1 MLALA
6 CTSASRCI
14 VLLSALLLS
23 GHAVLAQGSTD
34 HWLGWYGGGT
44 VGIAWTDVDIHIPP
58 DRFSDSYE
66 GFTGGLIGGYNG
78 YVTDRRLVGVEAD
91 ITFSDVMGG
100 FTLSRHKASLL
111 ARAGW
116 FRSPSML
123 LFGVAGLAGGQYKA
137 KVKTT
142 ATTTQVIF
150 DDEEEFSLV
159 TTTMTAGTTRNKRL
173 WGYTVGAGFEREG
186 QLNGRDVRWGMEYR
200 FTDFEDWNLMFQG
213 QKFSFDPEVH
223 ELRFRLVVPLQNG
236 LAVLSQ

>member
-1 MLALA
+1 MLVLA
-6 CTSASRCI
+6 FTPAIRCI
-14 VLLSALLLS
+14 VLLSVLLLS
-23 GHAVLAQGSTD
+23 GHAALAQGTTD

-44 VGIAWTDVDIHIPP
+44 VGIAWTDVDIRVPP

-66 GFTGGLIGGYNG
+66 GFTGGLIGGYNA

-111 ARAGW
+111 ARVGR
-116 FRSPSML
+116 FRTPSLL
-123 LFGVAGLAGGQYKA
+123 LFGVAGLTGGQYKA
-137 KVKTT
+137 KVTTT

-150 DDEEEFSLV
+150 DDEEEFTLI
-159 TTTMTAGTTRNKRL
+159 TTTTTNATKRNKRL

-186 QLNGRDVRWGMEYR
+186 QLNGRNIRWGMEYR
-200 FTDFEDWNLMFQG
+200 FTDFEDCDFSFQG

-223 ELRFRLVVPLQNG
+223 ELRFRLVMPLQNG
-236 LAVLSQ
+236 VALHAQ